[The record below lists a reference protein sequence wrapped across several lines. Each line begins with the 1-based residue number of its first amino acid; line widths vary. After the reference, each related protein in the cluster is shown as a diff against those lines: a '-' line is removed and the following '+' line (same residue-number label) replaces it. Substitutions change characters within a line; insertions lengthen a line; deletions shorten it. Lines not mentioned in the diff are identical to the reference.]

1 MVLADDAIDDILDLR
16 NLIGRHRFGMA
27 EVEAQTLRR
36 HHRAFLR
43 DMRAEYAAQG
53 FMQKMRRRM
62 VRPRRRAARTIDLH
76 FDDIADLERAMR
88 QLAEMDNHIAELLEC
103 IGNRKFGASSR
114 EQHTRIA
121 NLPARLSVE
130 RR

>member
-76 FDDIADLERAMR
+76 FDDIADLSAP
-88 QLAEMDNHIAELLEC
+88 C
-103 IGNRKFGASSR
+103 VS
-114 EQHTRIA
+114 
-121 NLPARLSVE
+121 LPKWTTISPSFLSVSVTGNSAPAPE
-130 RR
+130 NNTPESPT

>member
-76 FDDIADLERAMR
+76 FDYIADLASDLRKP
-88 QLAEMDNHIAELLEC
+88 AEMDTPHAALLKLT
-103 IGNRKFGASSR
+103 GNRKIWPR
-114 EQHTRIA
+114 
-121 NLPARLSVE
+121 
-130 RR
+130 